1 MAKSDHISRRRVL
14 KTAGVA
20 AVGGGA
26 TALLGGGIVAAQGG
40 APAIL
45 TNAQGGR
52 KFKGFVKYNT
62 RDVPSVQELTVR
74 PLTGRQVLLRTEAAQ
89 TCYTSVDQVL
99 IPDTPANQASIVG
112 HGGVGVVE
120 AIGPQVLSCRV
131 GDRAIVN
138 LHAACGRC
146 FNCLRQRSDKCRNGG
161 AANPG
166 ATCTMADGT
175 PVFSYTGAMSELM
188 ITNEEYVTPV
198 FTDVS
203 AVEIAMLTCV
213 GGCGLGMT
221 MTNAPVEPGSDVVIF
236 GAGPVGLSSVM
247 GAKVKGASRIIV
259 VEPIRYRR
267 ELALKL
273 GATDVV
279 DPNQYR
285 DRQLIAGA
293 GANADRYRDSLVE
306 HLREMTR
313 MTTDRLWAGAGRIGP
328 DHVIE
333 AVGGDKIKPKE
344 VQGPDPTGV
353 TVLNQCWELESAVG
367 TLVTC
372 SVGHPADAFV
382 ALPASQWADG
392 AKHHWPGT
400 GGGTNDRRD
409 SARYVRL
416 METGQVNMK
425 AIASATY
432 PLSQTREAY
441 QVCADRTVV
450 ATIVTPNT

>member
-1 MAKSDHISRRRVL
+1 
-14 KTAGVA
+14 
-20 AVGGGA
+20 
-26 TALLGGGIVAAQGG
+26 
-40 APAIL
+40 
-45 TNAQGGR
+45 
-52 KFKGFVKYNT
+52 
-62 RDVPSVQELTVR
+62 
-74 PLTGRQVLLRTEAAQ
+74 
-89 TCYTSVDQVL
+89 
-99 IPDTPANQASIVG
+99 
-112 HGGVGVVE
+112 
-120 AIGPQVLSCRV
+120 
-131 GDRAIVN
+131 
-138 LHAACGRC
+138 
-146 FNCLRQRSDKCRNGG
+146 
-161 AANPG
+161 
-166 ATCTMADGT
+166 
-175 PVFSYTGAMSELM
+175 
-188 ITNEEYVTPV
+188 
-198 FTDVS
+198 
-203 AVEIAMLTCV
+203 
-213 GGCGLGMT
+213 
-221 MTNAPVEPGSDVVIF
+221 
-236 GAGPVGLSSVM
+236 M

-267 ELALKL
+267 ELAQKL

-293 GANADRYRDSLVE
+293 GGNADRYRDSLVE

-432 PLSQTREAY
+432 PLRQTREAY

-450 ATIVTPNT
+450 ATIVLQREPAGLRRRDSFRDKMPEAKLARINAIRKGRGLPLKESL

>member
-1 MAKSDHISRRRVL
+1 MAKSSLISRRRVL

-26 TALLGGGIVAAQGG
+26 NALLGGGIGAAQGG

-62 RDVPSVQELTVR
+62 RDIPSVQELTVR
-74 PLTGRQVLLRTEAAQ
+74 PLTGRQVLMRTEAAQ

-99 IPDTPANQASIVG
+99 IPGTPANQASIVG

-188 ITNEEYVTPV
+188 ITNEEYVTPL

-267 ELALKL
+267 ELALTL

-313 MTTDRLWAGAGRIGP
+313 MPTDRLWAGATRRPTVIVGLEVAPDVLEGRIRKRTETMFERGVVDEVRAALSGPVSRTAEKTLGLTEIAELGP
-328 DHVIE
+328 D
-333 AVGGDKIKPKE
+333 A
-344 VQGPDPTGV
+344 
-353 TVLNQCWELESAVG
+353 LE
-367 TLVTC
+367 
-372 SVGHPADAFV
+372 PIV
-382 ALPASQWADG
+382 AR
-392 AKHHWPGT
+392 T
-400 GGGTNDRRD
+400 RRY
-409 SARYVRL
+409 A
-416 METGQVNMK
+416 
-425 AIASATY
+425 
-432 PLSQTREAY
+432 AY
-441 QVCADRTVV
+441 QRKWMRRIPDLVLLDGTRAPGELADD
-450 ATIVTPNT
+450 IVELA

>member
-1 MAKSDHISRRRVL
+1 MPSKSSPISRRRIL
-14 KTAGVA
+14 KTAGAA

-26 TALLGGGIVAAQGG
+26 ALLGGSGLDAQQG

-45 TNAQGGR
+45 TNNQGGR
-52 KFKGFVKYNT
+52 RFRAFVKHNG
-62 RDVPSVQELTVR
+62 DLPVVQQLTVR

-99 IPDTPANQASIVG
+99 IPGFPTNQATIVG
-112 HGGVGVVE
+112 HGGVGIVE
-120 AIGPQVLSCRV
+120 AVGPQVLSCRV

-166 ATCTMADGT
+166 ATATMSDGT

-188 ITNEEYVTPV
+188 ITNEEYVTPL

-267 ELALKL
+267 DLALKL

-279 DPNQYR
+279 DPNQYKERTRIPNAPANGDRFR
-285 DRQLIAGA
+285 DA
-293 GANADRYRDSLVE
+293 LVE
-306 HLREMTR
+306 HLREMTKMR
-313 MTTDRLWAGAGRIGP
+313 TDRLWAGAGRIGP
-328 DHVIE
+328 DHIIE
-333 AVGGDKIKPKE
+333 AVGGDKVKPKE

-353 TVLNQCWELESAVG
+353 TVLNQCWELESSVG

-372 SVGHPADAFV
+372 SVGHPNDAFV
-382 ALPASQWADG
+382 SLPASQWADG

-409 SARYVRL
+409 SGRYCRL
-416 METGQVNMK
+416 METGQINMK
-425 AIASATY
+425 AIASRTY
-432 PLSQTREAY
+432 PLNQSREAY

-450 ATIVTPNT
+450 ATIVTPNNT